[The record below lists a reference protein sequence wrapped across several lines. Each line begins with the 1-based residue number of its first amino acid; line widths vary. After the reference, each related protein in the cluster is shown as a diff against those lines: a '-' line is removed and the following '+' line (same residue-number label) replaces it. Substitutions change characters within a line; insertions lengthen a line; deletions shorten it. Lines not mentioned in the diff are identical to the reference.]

1 MIHGFSVL
9 VAAYLFFL
17 SFCIG
22 KQALR
27 SFRVDL
33 GEIAVPVSFAL
44 GLGVLSCAVLALGF
58 AGGLKSAWLWG
69 FVWVVSLPFLPSFKE
84 NALLLK
90 NELSFPLKSLLSIFI
105 LLLVFNS
112 FIPDQFYDVLVYHL
126 ALPNAYLVEGKI
138 VPVLY
143 NAHSGLPETAEMLY
157 TLGMGLVPGDGLPL
171 LFQLGF
177 ALLILLTLVRLDTA
191 AGKLAGILWI
201 TAPLVIENVRFCKHE
216 ILFSLWALL
225 SFAVLWRAR
234 DKMSVK
240 DAVLSGV
247 FIGLAC
253 GTKYTGIVFAAL
265 FSIVLLSF
273 SRSILHFLLFGL
285 AAFAVFSPWMVKN
298 YLFFHNPLYPFFQ
311 QVFGWINMTP
321 LNWEVF
327 QAEQSQYGAGGWRVF
342 DLAKTFWK
350 ITRHGHEFPSMNFI
364 GPVWLL
370 FLPWALWK
378 GLSARFSRVL
388 LSIVLAVIAFSATQT
403 TLARYFILPILPF
416 FALAIARSIP
426 EGSKL
431 KFLLAA
437 GLAVNLV
444 GWLPLLERLSYCR
457 AALWGIPREKR
468 ILLYNRGYLE
478 SAEFV
483 NELLPRDARILF
495 MGETRSHLFQ
505 RRVVA
510 PSAHNEHLFSQALN
524 ASKDAAGLYA
534 KLKAEGITHILYK
547 DSEMDRLKG
556 YPMYHWEKGHRGILM
571 EFWRKHLTSAYSNS
585 AVVVYELTDHPDEKR
600 HPPLPRHLDSLPS

>member
-216 ILFSLWALL
+216 ILFRNKLNL
-225 SFAVLWRAR
+225 
-234 DKMSVK
+234 
-240 DAVLSGV
+240 
-247 FIGLAC
+247 
-253 GTKYTGIVFAAL
+253 
-265 FSIVLLSF
+265 
-273 SRSILHFLLFGL
+273 ILVYF
-285 AAFAVFSPWMVKN
+285 N
-298 YLFFHNPLYPFFQ
+298 Y
-311 QVFGWINMTP
+311 
-321 LNWEVF
+321 
-327 QAEQSQYGAGGWRVF
+327 
-342 DLAKTFWK
+342 K
-350 ITRHGHEFPSMNFI
+350 
-364 GPVWLL
+364 
-370 FLPWALWK
+370 
-378 GLSARFSRVL
+378 
-388 LSIVLAVIAFSATQT
+388 
-403 TLARYFILPILPF
+403 
-416 FALAIARSIP
+416 
-426 EGSKL
+426 
-431 KFLLAA
+431 
-437 GLAVNLV
+437 
-444 GWLPLLERLSYCR
+444 
-457 AALWGIPREKR
+457 
-468 ILLYNRGYLE
+468 
-478 SAEFV
+478 
-483 NELLPRDARILF
+483 
-495 MGETRSHLFQ
+495 
-505 RRVVA
+505 
-510 PSAHNEHLFSQALN
+510 
-524 ASKDAAGLYA
+524 
-534 KLKAEGITHILYK
+534 
-547 DSEMDRLKG
+547 
-556 YPMYHWEKGHRGILM
+556 
-571 EFWRKHLTSAYSNS
+571 
-585 AVVVYELTDHPDEKR
+585 
-600 HPPLPRHLDSLPS
+600 